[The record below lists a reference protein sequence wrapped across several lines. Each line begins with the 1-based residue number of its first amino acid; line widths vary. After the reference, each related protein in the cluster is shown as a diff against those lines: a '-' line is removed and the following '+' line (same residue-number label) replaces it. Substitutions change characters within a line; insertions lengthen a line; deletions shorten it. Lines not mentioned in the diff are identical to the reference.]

1 MLTETDPK
9 FPRSHLFLVRIW
21 DEDLGDG
28 QKEWRGR
35 IQHTTTGQIE
45 YFRDW
50 QVVPALLRAMLVQSQ
65 VGDQTMPV
73 STDGSVSEGTS

>member
-1 MLTETDPK
+1 MQTEGETHAL
-9 FPRSHLFLVRIW
+9 RSHLFLLRIW

-50 QVVPALLRAMLVQSQ
+50 QVVPAMLRAMLVQSQ

>member
-1 MLTETDPK
+1 MQTGGETHAL
-9 FPRSHLFLVRIW
+9 RSHLFLLRIW